1 MAAIEAAGAGDV
13 AGVDTAAA
21 LLSSQDTSSQSFTRR
36 TMSSGQ
42 TLEKITLVIAINSTI
57 GEFQLRGKQRTCDR

>member
-21 LLSSQDTSSQSFTRR
+21 LLSSQDTSSQTFTRR
-36 TMSSGQ
+36 TMSCGQ
-42 TLEKITLVIAINSTI
+42 TLEKITFVIANSTI
-57 GEFQLRGKQRTCDR
+57 GEFQLRGKQGTCDR